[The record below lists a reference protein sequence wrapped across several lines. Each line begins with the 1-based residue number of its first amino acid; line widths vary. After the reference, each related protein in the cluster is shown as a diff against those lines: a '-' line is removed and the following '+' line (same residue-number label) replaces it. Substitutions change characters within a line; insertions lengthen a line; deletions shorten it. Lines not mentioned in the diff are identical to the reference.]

1 MSELLAKIPVD
12 LIVFDLD
19 GTLADSLPDLTVA
32 ANLACRGLGL
42 PERTPHEVAG
52 MIGGG
57 ERKFMERLAGPENQ
71 RLVDDLLTSY
81 LEYYSTHAADLTRL
95 YPGVRETLEQLKGRK
110 LAVLSNKLQRLTDH
124 VLQALGLAHLFNAIR
139 GGGPELPLKP
149 SPQPLTALMQTL
161 AAAPGRTLMVGDKP
175 ADVMAARGAGAR
187 IAAVTYG
194 YGEPAALKAAAPDFL
209 LDHFGQLLD
218 IIE

>member
-1 MSELLAKIPVD
+1 MTNSINKISVD

-32 ANLACRGLGL
+32 ANYSCRRLGL
-42 PERTPHEVAG
+42 PERAPQEVAA

-57 ERKFMERLAGPENQ
+57 ERRFMERLAAPENKH
-71 RLVDDLLTSY
+71 LVDELLEVY
-81 LEYYSTHAADLTRL
+81 LDYYSAHAADLTRL
-95 YPGVRETLEQLKGRK
+95 YPGVRDTLAKLAGKK
-110 LAVLSNKLQRLTDH
+110 LAVLSNKLQRLTSQ
-124 VLQALGLAHLFNAIR
+124 VLQALGLAPFFSLSR

-149 SPQPLTALMQTL
+149 SPQPLTALMQSL
-161 AAAPGRTLMVGDKP
+161 AAAPGRSLMVGDKP

-194 YGEPAALKAAAPDFL
+194 YGEPAALKAAEPDFL
-209 LDHFGQLLD
+209 LDHFAQLPD